1 VFIIMSKSIFNGLI
15 PPLLTPLLSDDS
27 IDRQGVQRLV
37 EHILAGGGSGV
48 FALGSS
54 GEGPFL
60 SLAQRRTLVQTAAE
74 ALHGRGL
81 LLVGISETS
90 VRRVHEV
97 MAALDLPGVDAF
109 VLTLPF
115 YGQFSQPN
123 IQRDFFKAVADES
136 ARPLLLYNI
145 PQAVHAVV
153 EPETVAE
160 LSRHPRIVGMKDSFG
175 DVERFQR
182 LVWLSR
188 ETDLAVLQGA
198 ESVAGLSMLA
208 GADGLVCGLGN
219 LVPAWFTAIIEAARA
234 NQPEQIQEIQQRI
247 VALGRLHTYNHW
259 LSCLKTA
266 ASLLGLCEP
275 IVSAPLPRLSADET
289 ARIRNLLQEQG
300 LSPVG

>member
-1 VFIIMSKSIFNGLI
+1 MSKSIFKGLI
-15 PPLLTPLLSDDS
+15 PPLLTPLLPDDT
-27 IDRQGVQRLV
+27 IDRQSVHRLV
-37 EHILAGGGSGV
+37 EHILAAGGSGI

-60 SLAQRRTLVQTAAE
+60 SLAQRRTLVQAAAE

-81 LLVGISETS
+81 LLVGVSECS
-90 VRRVHEV
+90 VRRVKEV

-115 YGQFSQPN
+115 YGQFDQPG
-123 IQRDFFKAVADES
+123 IQRAFFETVASES
-136 ARPLLLYNI
+136 SRPLLIYNI

-153 EPETVAE
+153 EPETLAE
-160 LSRHPRIVGMKDSFG
+160 LSQHPRIVGVKDSYG
-175 DVERFQR
+175 DMERFQR
-182 LVWLSR
+182 LLWLSQ

-219 LVPAWFTAIIEAARA
+219 LVPAWFTAIIETAHA
-234 NQPEQIQEIQQRI
+234 NQPEQLQEIQQRI
-247 VALGRLHTYNHW
+247 VALGQLHTYNHW

-275 IVSAPLPRLSADET
+275 LVSAPMPRLSADET
-289 ARIRNLLQEQG
+289 ARIRYLLQEQG
-300 LSPVG
+300 LSPI